1 MLRKLLKYEFAAT
14 GRYLLP
20 LLCLLLV
27 MAAAAGLSIRILSH
41 QSADYLP
48 HMAVAAMHQ
57 YFYHTVLSLQD
68 SKILHGFFQLHRIFL
83 FHFRQRPS

>member
-27 MAAAAGLSIRILSH
+27 MAAEGLVQEVEPRAAAHDQRKLDL
-41 QSADYLP
+41 LP
-48 HMAVAAMHQ
+48 CA
-57 YFYHTVLSLQD
+57 L
-68 SKILHGFFQLHRIFL
+68 
-83 FHFRQRPS
+83 

>member
-27 MAAAAGLSIRILSH
+27 MAAAAGLSIRILSAG
-41 QSADYLP
+41 QAGR
-48 HMAVAAMHQ
+48 AAAARWCS
-57 YFYHTVLSLQD
+57 LSTA
-68 SKILHGFFQLHRIFL
+68 STGTCCAARAISCTPCR
-83 FHFRQRPS
+83 